1 MFCYK
6 CGMKLPDEAKFCM
19 GCGTRL
25 DGVAQEQPV
34 NNAQDTKLVLAK
46 CTNCGGQLTVDA
58 GQKSAVCPFCN
69 SKFLIEQAINNYNF
83 NMHGNMNVGSATINV
98 NGFNTDN
105 LIARANTYE
114 SENQF
119 AMAQEYYNKVL
130 DIDINNTEA
139 NEGIKRIEQKKTEY
153 VYIKTTWPRLFQDD
167 DVVEVRLNRL
177 TLYLG
182 KKIKEE
188 YFFDQMSNIV
198 TSSSAVIFDYPDH
211 WLPVT
216 IECKNSSDAEEI
228 ADFINE
234 IKTGIYPITYF
245 KAMYGGKVK

>member
-1 MFCYK
+1 
-6 CGMKLPDEAKFCM
+6 MKQNSVWVAELNLKELLKSS
-19 GCGTRL
+19 RL
-25 DGVAQEQPV
+25 IVPKIQ
-34 NNAQDTKLVLAK
+34 NWFWRNAQIA
-46 CTNCGGQLTVDA
+46 GGQLTVDA

-83 NMHGNMNVGSATINV
+83 NLHGNMNVGSATINV

-114 SENQF
+114 SDNQF
-119 AMAQEYYNKVL
+119 AMALEYYNKVL
-130 DIDINNTEA
+130 DIDINNAEA

-188 YFFDQMSNIV
+188 YYFDQMSNIV
-198 TSSSAVIFDYPDH
+198 VSSS
-211 WLPVT
+211 
-216 IECKNSSDAEEI
+216 SSYI
-228 ADFINE
+228 
-234 IKTGIYPITYF
+234 
-245 KAMYGGKVK
+245 